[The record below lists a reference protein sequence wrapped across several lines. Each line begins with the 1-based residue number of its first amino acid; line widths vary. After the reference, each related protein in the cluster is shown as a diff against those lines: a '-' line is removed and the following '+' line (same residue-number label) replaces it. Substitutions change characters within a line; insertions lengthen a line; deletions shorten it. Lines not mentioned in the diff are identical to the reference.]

1 MLEDKM
7 DKNMILGSEKMESI
21 EMRRKKFQDS
31 SIHWHPEPI
40 HEFFLKQTERYKK
53 NVYIINEEQSWTYN
67 ETRDLSIKLAA
78 GLIDLGVNKG
88 DHIALIFPNYPEFIF
103 SKLGSALAGCIAVPL
118 NYRLRKEEL
127 RYLISQSDSSY
138 IITLDVWNHFDYISI
153 LKELCPEVFEGKKS
167 PKFPN
172 LKRIIVYSPQGKKY
186 KGTTDF
192 YELIHSRD
200 DQFNEFLIRCA
211 EGRNDHV
218 GDVTDIMYT
227 SGTTS
232 LPKGVLVTHD
242 MIWRSALGTCISRGY
257 QEGRRIF
264 VPIPFYHCF
273 GYIVGI
279 VGAMMVGGCVI
290 IQRDFEE
297 FEALSIIEKHK
308 VEDILCVPT
317 IGLRLLN
324 ALRTKEFDISSL
336 TAMYCAGS
344 EVPAHIW
351 KSLKEEMGIE
361 ALNTGYGMTEI
372 AAGVLQT
379 DPTDDLHYLNQYVGR
394 PIPGGHVGLK
404 ELNGKNIEFRVADM
418 DTGEI
423 LPIGKEGELIC
434 RGPMVTKGYY
444 NKPEETAKAIDSTG
458 WLHTGDLGVIDEN
471 GYISLTGRIKEIYR
485 IGAENVAPK
494 EIEDIFTSHPKV
506 NQAYVIGVPCPLM
519 GEVGMAWIVLEQGTL
534 ATEEEMLTYVSD
546 KLARF
551 KIPKYIRFVTQREL
565 PVTATG
571 KVQKFRLKEWYL
583 NEKETIRSVF

>member
-1 MLEDKM
+1 MKT
-7 DKNMILGSEKMESI
+7 I
-21 EMRRKKFQDS
+21 EIRRKKFEDIS
-31 SIHWHPEPI
+31 KKWNPEPI
-40 HEFFLKQTERYKK
+40 HDLFFRMTETYKE
-53 NVYIINEEQSWTYN
+53 NVYIISEEQSWTYS
-67 ETRDLSIKLAA
+67 ETKNLSIKLAA
-78 GLIDLGVNKG
+78 SLLDLGVKNG

-103 SKLGSALAGCIAVPL
+103 SKLGSAIAGCVTVPL
-118 NYRLRKEEL
+118 NYRLKKEEL
-127 RYLISQSDSSY
+127 SYLISQSDSSY
-138 IITLDVWNHFDYISI
+138 IITLDNWNQFDYIST

-167 PKFPN
+167 SRFPN
-172 LKRIIVYSPQGKKY
+172 LKEIIVFSPEGKKY

-192 YELIHSRD
+192 YELINSISN
-200 DQFNEFLIRCA
+200 DQSNEFFIRYK
-211 EGRNDHV
+211 EFHNDHV
-218 GDVTDIMYT
+218 LNVTDIMYT

-232 LPKGVLVTHD
+232 SPKGVLVTHD
-242 MIWRSALGTCISRGY
+242 MIWRSALGTSISRGY

-279 VGAMMVGGCVI
+279 VAVSMVGGCII

-297 FEALSIIEKHK
+297 FEALSIIEKHR

-324 ALRTKEFDISSL
+324 AYRTKAFDITSL
-336 TAMYCAGS
+336 KSMYCAGS

-351 KSLKEEMGIE
+351 KSLKEEMKIDE
-361 ALNTGYGMTEI
+361 LNTGYGMTEI

-404 ELNGKNIEFRVADM
+404 ELNGKNIEFKVTDI
-418 DTGEI
+418 DTGKV
-423 LPIGKEGELIC
+423 LPFGREGELIC

-444 NKPEETAKAIDSTG
+444 KKTEETLKTIDTDG
-458 WLHTGDLGVIDEN
+458 WLHTGDLGVIDGN

-494 EIEDIFTSHPKV
+494 EIEDIITSHSKV
-506 NQAYVIGVPCPLM
+506 NQAYVTGVPCPLM
-519 GEVGMAWIVLEQGTL
+519 GEVGMAWIVLEQGET
-534 ATEEEMLTYVSD
+534 ATEEEMLAYVTD

-551 KIPKYIRFVTQREL
+551 KIPKYIRFVAQQEL
-565 PVTATG
+565 PVTSTG
-571 KVQKFRLKEWYL
+571 KVQKFKLKEWYL
-583 NEKETIRSVF
+583 NEKETIKSVF